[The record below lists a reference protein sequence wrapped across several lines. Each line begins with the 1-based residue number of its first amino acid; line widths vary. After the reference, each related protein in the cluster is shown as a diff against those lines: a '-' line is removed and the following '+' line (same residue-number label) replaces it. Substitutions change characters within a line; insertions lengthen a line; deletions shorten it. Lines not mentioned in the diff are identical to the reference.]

1 MSSSFPTS
9 CVVCVLTVAAGQQR
23 CYRGSWG
30 APRPP
35 CWERLGPGQRL
46 WSCFQMFPLMGEK
59 HVGRRSLKRILPNTA
74 GAKTQSGP
82 DSRRAVWVLLA
93 GERLVL
99 WMWFGRGSVSMN
111 YWRISNDG
119 DGQAFVS
126 APSPP
131 GCGHTADALV
141 QLVWFSDCDVDIS
154 VTSSLQLEE
163 LLLITVIQTQ
173 THQGLH
179 EASPS
184 CRRFSVLLRAFMS
197 QTGIW
202 LQLLCHKAVIQSA
215 DVTSD
220 RPDDAFKEEI
230 LNGDEV
236 FHRLCS

>member
-141 QLVWFSDCDVDIS
+141 QLVWFLWLWCWYLSDIIS
-154 VTSSLQLEE
+154 TAGGAAIDYCHSDSNTSGFTWTLTILQAVLCAAESVYVSNRNMAS
-163 LLLITVIQTQ
+163 VI
-173 THQGLH
+173 
-179 EASPS
+179 
-184 CRRFSVLLRAFMS
+184 MS
-197 QTGIW
+197 
-202 LQLLCHKAVIQSA
+202 
-215 DVTSD
+215 
-220 RPDDAFKEEI
+220 
-230 LNGDEV
+230 
-236 FHRLCS
+236 

>member
-1 MSSSFPTS
+1 MMETAKRLYLLLPLLAVDTQQMLSSSS
-9 CVVCVLTVAAGQQR
+9 
-23 CYRGSWG
+23 Y
-30 APRPP
+30 
-35 CWERLGPGQRL
+35 
-46 WSCFQMFPLMGEK
+46 
-59 HVGRRSLKRILPNTA
+59 
-74 GAKTQSGP
+74 
-82 DSRRAVWVLLA
+82 D
-93 GERLVL
+93 
-99 WMWFGRGSVSMN
+99 
-111 YWRISNDG
+111 
-119 DGQAFVS
+119 
-126 APSPP
+126 
-131 GCGHTADALV
+131 
-141 QLVWFSDCDVDIS
+141 FSDCDVDIS

-236 FHRLCS
+236 FHRVCS

>member
-1 MSSSFPTS
+1 MFDSLLRMSSYFPTS

-82 DSRRAVWVLLA
+82 DSRRAGRVLLA

-126 APSPP
+126 APAPP

-141 QLVWFSDCDVDIS
+141 RLVWFLWLWSWYRSDIIIS
-154 VTSSLQLEE
+154 AAGGAAIDFCHSDSNTSPEITWTLTVLQSALCAAA
-163 LLLITVIQTQ
+163 TVCV
-173 THQGLH
+173 
-179 EASPS
+179 SN
-184 CRRFSVLLRAFMS
+184 RKMFSV
-197 QTGIW
+197 
-202 LQLLCHKAVIQSA
+202 
-215 DVTSD
+215 
-220 RPDDAFKEEI
+220 I
-230 LNGDEV
+230 L
-236 FHRLCS
+236 S